1 MAYLGPFRMVGR
13 PGSGGGVIL
22 ACPPG
27 GDKAWGI
34 VLPFCLMGEGLA
46 YKEAGN
52 IGEAQLS
59 ERGVYESFSLV
70 IPG

>member
-1 MAYLGPFRMVGR
+1 
-13 PGSGGGVIL
+13 
-22 ACPPG
+22 
-27 GDKAWGI
+27 
-34 VLPFCLMGEGLA
+34 MGEGLA